1 MTDTEVSLQ
10 CGQETRG
17 SLVEENTRSESSPQ
31 DVNMAE
37 EFGLELSRD
46 TEVTLQWGDTEMSLP
61 VPQSSIEDDVEFTV
75 VTRKRRKHDQPM
87 SPSASEPT
95 RAQR

>member
-17 SLVEENTRSESSPQ
+17 SLVEEDTRSVSSPQ

-61 VPQSSIEDDVEFTV
+61 Y
-75 VTRKRRKHDQPM
+75 
-87 SPSASEPT
+87 
-95 RAQR
+95 